1 MRLIV
6 FLSVDFLY
14 FKNPISTCRFGHILP
29 SYQTLQLGA
38 ALGLTRFAIMLG
50 ILQHPLHM
58 AAELPEDIVK
68 RQVWYSRSATYFDQH
83 YEKICYFFAY
93 AKTKTQIGC
102 TVTVQLISVFV
113 FTTQVGKS
121 LLFLNP
127 KFQIDKPLSIF
138 CNYTAWFKL
147 DLVGNLTTRFILLFS

>member
-1 MRLIV
+1 MQKNGFLMTRLISSLPTGVISKTFFVKMRLIV
-6 FLSVDFLY
+6 FLSVDFPC

-68 RQVWYSRSATYFDQH
+68 RQVLYSRSATYFEPYMKKPAFCICENKDTDRLQGNRAADQCLCFH
-83 YEKICYFFAY
+83 YTGRNVTLVPKSKI
-93 AKTKTQIGC
+93 
-102 TVTVQLISVFV
+102 S
-113 FTTQVGKS
+113 S
-121 LLFLNP
+121 
-127 KFQIDKPLSIF
+127 
-138 CNYTAWFKL
+138 
-147 DLVGNLTTRFILLFS
+147 